1 MKRKINI
8 NKNTIKDS
16 KDIIPQNDLDNEY
29 EDEPIILIYEN
40 QPIKKKHIGLLEKNC
55 CQKII
60 LTFLLISFLLSL
72 ILYLIMYHKLNISIG
87 SIKTQYQSKYI
98 NLSLLNNSNLIEPGN
113 LTILIDKNITN
124 QKQNI
129 TDENNN
135 NKINSNNQKENE
147 ANNINKNEKIGVA
160 WVFKSVF
167 GNGIGR
173 MLSLACSELAKLEK
187 FDIYLITGQGYRL
200 DFKFDERVKIVRIV
214 GNKAQIEQFDKTSNI
229 KIYILHNDLTPSS
242 IKWYQSLNGG
252 KKVIGVMHGVYMSSI
267 FSNQTGVYAMWQNHQ
282 LYDASVHVIA
292 DDYYVHKRIGIN
304 NTLFIPNMYTF
315 EPDRTPDSNLTY
327 HNLMIMGREL
337 DRLKGGIY
345 GIKAMDLIRKEIPD
359 AKLYFISANG
369 RVEFLENLI
378 DELDLRRNIEVLHYT
393 DNISHYF
400 LNSSILLCP
409 SLSEASPL
417 VMNEGKAHGLP
428 IVSFNI
434 SYSPPYQKGVIICDT
449 MNYTRMAEESI
460 KLLKD
465 YNYRKIKGLEAKLSL
480 NRFSNREIVERW
492 DRLFTV
498 LINNDTEGF
507 KKLQDYSYERYYDE
521 ELARDH
527 LESNWKVGQIYN
539 RYFCCHNFNDML
551 NLTYINNIRGC
562 FDKSMCK

>member
-1 MKRKINI
+1 M
-8 NKNTIKDS
+8 
-16 KDIIPQNDLDNEY
+16 
-29 EDEPIILIYEN
+29 
-40 QPIKKKHIGLLEKNC
+40 
-55 CQKII
+55 
-60 LTFLLISFLLSL
+60 
-72 ILYLIMYHKLNISIG
+72 
-87 SIKTQYQSKYI
+87 
-98 NLSLLNNSNLIEPGN
+98 
-113 LTILIDKNITN
+113 
-124 QKQNI
+124 
-129 TDENNN
+129 
-135 NKINSNNQKENE
+135 NNQKENE
-147 ANNINKNEKIGVA
+147 VINNINTKNDKIGVA
-160 WVFKSVF
+160 WVYKSVF

-187 FDIYLITGQGYRL
+187 YDIYLITGKGYSL
-200 DFKFDERVKIVRIV
+200 DFKFDERVKMVRIA
-214 GNKAQIEQFDKTSNI
+214 GNRTLIEEFDKTSNI
-229 KIYILHNDLTPSS
+229 KIYILQNDLTPSS

-252 KKVIGVMHGVYMSSI
+252 KKVIGIMHGVYMSSI
-267 FSNQTGVYAMWQNHQ
+267 FSNQTGVYSIWQFNQ

-315 EPDRTPDSNLTY
+315 EPDRTPNSNLTY

-337 DRLKGGIY
+337 DRIKGGIY

-359 AKLYFISANG
+359 AKLYFISANYKI
-369 RVEFLENLI
+369 ELLENLI

-393 DNISHYF
+393 ENISHYF

-428 IVSFNI
+428 IVAFNA

-480 NRFSNREIVERW
+480 NRFSNREILERW
-492 DRLFTV
+492 ERLFTV